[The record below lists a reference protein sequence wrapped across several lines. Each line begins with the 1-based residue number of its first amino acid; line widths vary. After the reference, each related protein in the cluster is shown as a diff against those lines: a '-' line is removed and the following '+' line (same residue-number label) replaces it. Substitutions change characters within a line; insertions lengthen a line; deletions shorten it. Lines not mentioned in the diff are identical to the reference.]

1 MSRGNGANGS
11 CAPRAIDQRRA
22 EIERRYKQKKADKP
36 PISLTALR
44 IAELRRLFL
53 ARYGRTLPDD
63 DAGRDDVLVMAH
75 HLARRQGDAA
85 KAIRSWIEL
94 QAPWMTSTETDVTV
108 AAVLARPLKWRADK
122 LAGRLRLTEAE
133 RRRLRICTIGA
144 IDMTK
149 AERKEARKL
158 RQRQRDR
165 VRRRARGA
173 KPRHHYEASSI
184 SRAKPWLALGISR
197 ATWYRQRRE
206 TSPRAL

>member
-22 EIERRYKQKKADKP
+22 EIERRYKAKNANKP

-44 IAELRRLFL
+44 IAELRRLFFD
-53 ARYGRTLPDD
+53 RYGRTLPDD

-75 HLARRQGDAA
+75 HIARRRGYASQN
-85 KAIRSWIEL
+85 IRSWAEL
-94 QAPWMTSTETDVTV
+94 QAPWMTSVDVDIII
-108 AAVLARPLKWRADK
+108 AKVLAWPIRWRADT
-122 LAGRLRLTEAE
+122 LAKRLRLTEAE
-133 RRRLRICTIGA
+133 RRRLHICTIGA

-173 KPRHHYEASSI
+173 KPRRDYEASSI

-197 ATWYRQRRE
+197 RTWYRQRG

>member
-11 CAPRAIDQRRA
+11 CTPRAIDQRRA
-22 EIERRYKQKKADKP
+22 KIDRRYKQKRADKP

-44 IAELRRLFL
+44 IAELRRLFHD
-53 ARYGRTLPDD
+53 RYGRTLPDD
-63 DAGRDDVLVMAH
+63 DAGRDDVLVTAH
-75 HLARRQGDAA
+75 HLARRQGDAP

-94 QAPWMTSTETDVTV
+94 QAPWMTSREIDGIVATVT
-108 AAVLARPLKWRADK
+108 ARPLRWRADK
-122 LAGRLRLTEAE
+122 LATRLRLTEAE
-133 RRRLRICTIGA
+133 RRRLHICTIGA

-158 RQRQRDR
+158 RHRQRDR
-165 VRRRARGA
+165 ARRRARGA
-173 KPRHHYEASSI
+173 KPRHHYEADSI

-197 ATWYRQRRE
+197 RTWYRQRG

>member
-1 MSRGNGANGS
+1 MSRGDGANGS
-11 CAPRAIDQRRA
+11 CLPRAVDQRRA
-22 EIERRYKQKKADKP
+22 EIARRYKAKNANKP

-53 ARYGRTLPDD
+53 DRYGRTLPDD

-75 HLARRQGDAA
+75 HIARRQGDPSR
-85 KAIRSWIEL
+85 AIRSWIEL
-94 QAPWMTSTETDVTV
+94 QAPWMTSTETAVTIST
-108 AAVLARPLKWRADK
+108 VLARPLRWRADK
-122 LAGRLRLTEAE
+122 LALRLRLTEAE
-133 RRRLRICTIGA
+133 RRRLHICTIGA

-165 VRRRARGA
+165 ARRRARGA
-173 KPRHHYEASSI
+173 KPRHHYEANSI

-206 TSPRAL
+206 TSQRAL

>member
-1 MSRGNGANGS
+1 MSGGNGANGS
-11 CAPRAIDQRRA
+11 CAPRAIDLRRA
-22 EIERRYKQKKADKP
+22 EIERRYKQKKADKA

-53 ARYGRTLPDD
+53 DRYGRTLPND

-75 HLARRQGDAA
+75 HIARRQGDAP

-94 QAPWMTSTETDVTV
+94 SAPWMSSTETDVTV
-108 AAVLARPLKWRADK
+108 AAVLARPLKWRADT
-122 LAGRLRLTEAE
+122 LAKRLRLTEAE

-144 IDMTK
+144 IDMTQ
-149 AERKEARKL
+149 AERKQARKL

-165 VRRRARGA
+165 ARRRAQGA
-173 KPRHHYEASSI
+173 KPRGDYLANSL
-184 SRAKPWLALGISR
+184 SRVKPWRALGISR
-197 ATWYRQRRE
+197 AKWYRTRE